1 MTCFRCSTLDGT
13 ELQELFKLVPSL
25 VTGFFYFSTVEDR
38 TTTDPE
44 EWVLLGVV
52 RQVEDDLKKVGENGS
67 LSSGSGKVDSVPE
80 PNTEISVTVLLS
92 SLSSVT
98 ESDLLALHIGD
109 KQIFSGMMV
118 GWKGDTFRCLVVV
131 TSDDPLVAQGQHE
144 LRVYGKAQ
152 AHWFLPLAL
161 KTMPSL
167 LAVL

>member
-1 MTCFRCSTLDGT
+1 M
-13 ELQELFKLVPSL
+13 
-25 VTGFFYFSTVEDR
+25 GFFDFSTVEDR

-52 RQVEDDLKKVGENGS
+52 RQVEDGLKKVDENGS

-98 ESDLLALHIGD
+98 ESDLLALRIGD
-109 KQIFSGMMV
+109 RQIFSGMMA

-131 TSDDPLVAQGQHE
+131 TSDDSTCRP
-144 LRVYGKAQ
+144 RS
-152 AHWFLPLAL
+152 
-161 KTMPSL
+161 T
-167 LAVL
+167 

>member
-13 ELQELFKLVPSL
+13 ELQELFKLIPSL
-25 VTGFFYFSTVEDR
+25 LMGVFDFSTVEDR

-52 RQVEDDLKKVGENGS
+52 RQVEDGLKKAGESGS
-67 LSSGSGKVDSVPE
+67 LSSASGKVDSVPVPE
-80 PNTEISVTVLLS
+80 PNNEISVTVLVS

-109 KQIFSGMMV
+109 KQIFSGMTV

-131 TSDDPLVAQGQHE
+131 TSDDST
-144 LRVYGKAQ
+144 RRSRS
-152 AHWFLPLAL
+152 
-161 KTMPSL
+161 T
-167 LAVL
+167 

>member
-13 ELQELFKLVPSL
+13 ELQELFKLIPSL
-25 VTGFFYFSTVEDR
+25 LMGFFDFSTVEDR

-52 RQVEDDLKKVGENGS
+52 RQVENGLKKAGESGS
-67 LSSGSGKVDSVPE
+67 LSSASGKVDSVPVPEPE
-80 PNTEISVTVLLS
+80 PNNEIYVTVLVS

-109 KQIFSGMMV
+109 KQIFSGMTV

-131 TSDDPLVAQGQHE
+131 TSDDSTRH
-144 LRVYGKAQ
+144 
-152 AHWFLPLAL
+152 
-161 KTMPSL
+161 
-167 LAVL
+167 